1 MCKSLKATYTFNHK
15 IKLRDCSHIMSSQ
28 RGAGVFVVC
37 VCVGGGGGGWVVGGW
52 EECVS
57 IQPKDIMK
65 KRYEK
70 TKKVELILVKT

>member
-28 RGAGVFVVC
+28 RGADVFVC
-37 VCVGGGGGGWVVGGW
+37 VCVCGWGGGWGVGG
-52 EECVS
+52 VF
-57 IQPKDIMK
+57 IFIA
-65 KRYEK
+65 KRHYEK

>member
-37 VCVGGGGGGWVVGGW
+37 VCVCGGWVVGGVGGV
-52 EECVS
+52 C
-57 IQPKDIMK
+57 IYIA
-65 KRYEK
+65 KRHYEK
-70 TKKVELILVKT
+70 TL